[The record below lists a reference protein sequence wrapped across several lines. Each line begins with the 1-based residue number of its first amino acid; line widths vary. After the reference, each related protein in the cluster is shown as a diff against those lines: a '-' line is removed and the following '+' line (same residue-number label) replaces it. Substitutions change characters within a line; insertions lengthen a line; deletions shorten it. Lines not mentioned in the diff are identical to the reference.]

1 MKRMEP
7 GILFRNL
14 LIEIVIY
21 SFLIFGYYLLVL
33 RWLDDWLMMIFNTNL
48 VYYAFVGLSM
58 ILIQAVLLDFVT
70 SYLMKF
76 IKTDQFGIK
85 RILDVFSDR

>member
-33 RWLDDWLMMIFNTNL
+33 RWLDDWLMTIFNTNL
-48 VYYAFVGLSM
+48 VYYAFVGLGM
-58 ILIQAVLLDFVT
+58 IFTQAVLLDFVT